1 MSNILFVASSTVQ
14 TDKNHYG
21 QFEAIVEY
29 EQRSDLPELYLLNVF
44 ENQIDPRSILVLRLE
59 FIHYPFT
66 NSGLRQTGC
75 KMIATYMTQIA
86 YGKTK

>member
-1 MSNILFVASSTVQ
+1 MSNALFVSSSTIQ
-14 TDKNHYG
+14 TLKNNYG

-29 EQRSDLPELYLLNVF
+29 ESPSDLPELCLLNVF

-59 FIHYPFT
+59 FEHYPFT
-66 NSGLRQTGC
+66 NSGFRKIRC

-86 YGKTK
+86 YARTQ